1 MSLFLFLVRK
11 RNIIEYFKCWNVVL
25 MKEEMLFDRCTG
37 LDWKWEWKKLQLV
50 PLGVSFRSGGKW
62 ERADCEV
69 VCGWIWVL

>member
-1 MSLFLFLVRK
+1 
-11 RNIIEYFKCWNVVL
+11 
-25 MKEEMLFDRCTG
+25 MLFDRCTG